1 MSDFTLGD
9 TRFFGFT
16 SSVNGLPT
24 TLAGTP
30 VVSAYEDASLIQ
42 ITAGVSIS
50 ADHDGVTGFNMITV
64 AATAA
69 NGFEANKQYHLVVTT
84 GTINGVSVAGN
95 GGRRVQP
102 GRVGCRRRSRQR
114 DRRSGRHQDGHGGN
128 SCGNGHDNSRHHHDP
143 AGRHRRY
150 SSPPAPRPWSS
161 VAWIAIWG
169 RSAPARRPPT
179 PWNYRPRP
187 LWRARRQQARIP
199 TTEMTTDLTVSVAGQ
214 YNGRIIIF
222 QSDTTT
228 AALRNQATDI
238 NATTVLNGKLGF
250 TALTTEP
257 VHGDKFI
264 IV

>member
-1 MSDFTLGD
+1 
-9 TRFFGFT
+9 
-16 SSVNGLPT
+16 
-24 TLAGTP
+24 
-30 VVSAYEDASLIQ
+30 
-42 ITAGVSIS
+42 
-50 ADHDGVTGFNMITV
+50 MITV

-84 GTINGVSVAGN
+84 GTINGVSVAGTVVGAFSLGASAAAADLAN
-95 GGRRVQP
+95 GTDGLGAIKTDTAAILVETGTTIP
-102 GRVGCRRRSRQR
+102 GTITTLQA
-114 DRRSGRHQDGHGGN
+114 DTD
-128 SCGNGHDNSRHHHDP
+128 D
-143 AGRHRRY
+143 
-150 SSPPAPRPWSS
+150 
-161 VAWIAIWG
+161 I
-169 RSAPARRPPT
+169 
-179 PWNYRPRP
+179 
-187 LWRARRQQARIP
+187 QARLPAALVFGRMDSDMGAISTSTAAADALELSTEAIVAGAAAAGTLS

-257 VHGDKFI
+257 VNGDKFI